1 MNSHERNNSL
11 EHNNNSPKSDNNLSS
26 EQFNSVLM
34 SFIHDI
40 KNSLLISLN
49 GLETLYENLD
59 TVQPEQKESIS
70 LIQYE
75 LHRINN
81 SLVQL
86 LSLYKMETH
95 LFSINADQY
104 NLYDF
109 LDELIINNSIIRSK
123 QDFSIKMECD
133 EDINWFFDKDLIAT
147 IVNST
152 INNSIRYAQSQ
163 IKLSAVIEN
172 NFLKITVEDD
182 GNGFPEKMFVPADT
196 LETAIN
202 MQSGSTGLGLYF
214 AEKIANIHK
223 NKDRSGTTVIDNDS
237 ELGGGRFTLLLP

>member
-1 MNSHERNNSL
+1 MNQQL
-11 EHNNNSPKSDNNLSS
+11 TS

-40 KNSLLISLN
+40 KNSLLMSLN
-49 GLETLYENLD
+49 SLESLYDSIES
-59 TVQPEQKESIS
+59 VQPEQKESVS

-95 LFSINADQY
+95 LFSVQADQY

-109 LDELIINNSIIRSK
+109 LEELIINNTLIHSK
-123 QDFSIKMECD
+123 KNFEIKMECD
-133 EDINWFFDKDLIAT
+133 EDINWFFDKDLIAI

-152 INNSIRYAQSQ
+152 INNSIRYAHSQ
-163 IKLSAVIEN
+163 IILSATVEN
-172 NFLKITVEDD
+172 NFLNIRIEDD
-182 GNGFPEKMFVPADT
+182 GNGFPKKMFAHADN

-214 AEKIANIHK
+214 AEQIAQIHK
-223 NKDRSGTTVIDNDS
+223 NKERSGYTIIDNES
-237 ELGGGRFTLLLP
+237 KISGGRFTIVLP

>member
-1 MNSHERNNSL
+1 M
-11 EHNNNSPKSDNNLSS
+11 
-26 EQFNSVLM
+26 
-34 SFIHDI
+34 
-40 KNSLLISLN
+40 SLN
-49 GLETLYENLD
+49 GLESLYENLD
-59 TVQPEQKESIS
+59 SIQPEQKQSIS

-95 LFSINADQY
+95 LFSVNADQY

-109 LDELIINNSIIRSK
+109 LDELVINNNLIRSK
-123 QDFSIKMECD
+123 QDFEIKMEC
-133 EDINWFFDKDLIAT
+133 EDDLEWFFDKDLIAT

-152 INNSIRYAQSQ
+152 INNSIRYAQNQ
-163 IKLSAVIEN
+163 IILSAVIEN
-172 NFLKITVEDD
+172 NFLKITIEDD
-182 GNGFPEKMFVPADT
+182 GNGFPEKMFVHADT

-214 AEKIANIHK
+214 AEKIANIHR
-223 NKDRSGTTVIDNDS
+223 NKKRCGSTMIDNQS
-237 ELGGGRFTLLLP
+237 QLGGGRFTLLLP

>member
-1 MNSHERNNSL
+1 MSSL
-11 EHNNNSPKSDNNLSS
+11 KADRSLPA
-26 EQFNSVLM
+26 EQFNAVLM

-40 KNSLLISLN
+40 KNSLLVSLS
-49 GLETLYENLD
+49 GLEVLYHELD
-59 TVQPEQKESIS
+59 SIKPEQKESIS

-95 LFSINADQY
+95 LFSVQADQY

-109 LDELIINNSIIRSK
+109 LDELIINNTQIRSEENV
-123 QDFSIKMECD
+123 SIKMECA
-133 EDINWFFDKDLIAT
+133 EDIEWFFDKDLIAT
-147 IVNST
+147 IINST
-152 INNSIRYAQSQ
+152 INNSIRYANTQ
-163 IKLSAVIEN
+163 IMISAVIEN
-172 NFLKITVEDD
+172 DFLKVVIEDD
-182 GNGFPEKMFVPADT
+182 GKGFPEKMFVHPDS

-214 AEKIANIHK
+214 AEKIAHIHK
-223 NKDRSGTTVIDNDS
+223 NKNQNGSTKIDNKS
-237 ELGGGRFTLLLP
+237 LLGGGRFTLLLP

>member
-1 MNSHERNNSL
+1 MASL
-11 EHNNNSPKSDNNLSS
+11 EHMNNNSESESELSS
-26 EQFNSVLM
+26 EQFNSILM

-40 KNSLLISLN
+40 KNSLLMSLS
-49 GLETLYENLD
+49 GLEALYENLEIVKPD
-59 TVQPEQKESIS
+59 QKENFA

-95 LFSINADQY
+95 LFSVNADQY

-109 LDELIINNSIIRSK
+109 LDEIIINNSLTHSK
-123 QDFSIKMECD
+123 QNFVINMECD
-133 EDINWFFDKDLIAT
+133 EDIEWFFDKDLIAT

-152 INNSIRYAQSQ
+152 INNSVRYAKNQ
-163 IKLSAVIEN
+163 IKLSAIIED
-172 NFLKITVEDD
+172 NFLKIIIEDD
-182 GNGFPEKMFVPADT
+182 GKGFPEKMFVHADS

-223 NKDRSGTTVIDNDS
+223 NKERSGATIIDNDS
-237 ELGGGRFTLLLP
+237 QLGGGRFTLLLP

>member
-1 MNSHERNNSL
+1 MNNSDTGNEL
-11 EHNNNSPKSDNNLSS
+11 TS
-26 EQFNSVLM
+26 EQFNAVLM

-40 KNSLLISLN
+40 KNSLLMSLN
-49 GLETLYENLD
+49 GLETLYEHLD
-59 TVQPEQKESIS
+59 SIQPEQKESIA

-95 LFSINADQY
+95 LFSVQADQY

-109 LDELIINNSIIRSK
+109 LDELIINNNLISSK
-123 QDFSIKMECD
+123 QDFEIKLVCD
-133 EDINWFFDKDLIAT
+133 EDIDWFFDKDLIAT

-152 INNSIRYAQSQ
+152 INNSIRYANKQ
-163 IKLSAVIEN
+163 ISVSAVIDD
-172 NFLKITVEDD
+172 NFLKVIIEDD
-182 GNGFPEKMFVPADT
+182 GNGFPEKMFAHADT

-214 AEKIANIHK
+214 AEKIANIHT
-223 NKDRSGTTVIDNDS
+223 NKDRCGTTMIDNQS
-237 ELGGGRFTLLLP
+237 ELGGGRFSLLLP

>member
-1 MNSHERNNSL
+1 MSTTETEKSL
-11 EHNNNSPKSDNNLSS
+11 AP
-26 EQFNSVLM
+26 EQLNAVLM

-40 KNSLLISLN
+40 KNSLLMSLN
-49 GLETLYENLD
+49 GLDTLYYELD
-59 TVQPEQKESIS
+59 TQQTEQKQSIS

-95 LFSINADQY
+95 LFSMHADQY

-109 LDELIINNSIIRSK
+109 LDELLISNTLIKTK
-123 QDFSIKMECD
+123 QNFSIAMTCD
-133 EDINWFFDKDLIAT
+133 EDIDWFFDKDLIAT

-152 INNSIRYAQSQ
+152 INNSIRYAHQQ
-163 IKLSAVIEN
+163 IKLSALIDN
-172 NFLKITVEDD
+172 DFLKIIIEDD
-182 GNGFPEKMFVPADT
+182 GDGFPEKMFVHADT

-202 MQSGSTGLGLYF
+202 MQTGSTGLGLYF
-214 AEKIANIHK
+214 AEKIATIHT
-223 NKDRSGTTVIDNDS
+223 NKDKTGSTQIDNES
-237 ELGGGRFTLLLP
+237 QLGGGRFILSLP